1 MTQRATDRTPSRS
14 LHGVTEL
21 TVLAPLKRGPVA
33 AMDTRSHETRVVA
46 VMRTLDAFRVSS
58 VETEPTPLI
67 QDVIERIRGIHS
79 FRLAVVGEPL
89 RRQLLLAVSFDGG
102 WEPYLRRIWRELGPF
117 LDLLFGNCDGYP
129 LSRRSGYAAYARWV
143 RRSQA
148 TTEFVYHWGAATV
161 NDLVTVFAR
170 SPRASTPAPEPG
182 VPTSELLR
190 QCLPALTA
198 LYRLTDMHPP
208 ATVTAQPGLQGLA
221 ADDGLT
227 LLHAA
232 RLLLPGLDGL
242 GDADLTAALGR
253 APTATES
260 AALAWLQPRVPAAK
274 PLWPDI
280 PWSLSQ
286 VQSGIVRRQEGVHHA
301 ALLLLSLDSPQA
313 GAALLQWLV
322 VEGRL
327 ARGEPAHPAPAAGDV
342 YWTVSF
348 TANGLACLGLDAG
361 QLEQLPAEFVQG
373 MAARASVLGDVQHN
387 HPSRWRPPL
396 ACAPDG
402 TAVMKP
408 GRVELA
414 GVHAVVQVALR
425 GGPPAPWC
433 EATDPAHALHGS
445 IRRLLAD
452 LPGRAGGEGVRLLSV
467 QTMRR
472 VPPPQPAGAAAAG
485 GHFGFADGLSQPVV
499 APDGRAPAT
508 APAGADEV
516 PAGDLLL
523 GHPNSLGDEPL
534 TGRLWENGSFLVVRR
549 LRQDVAAY
557 ERALPGAVQQ
567 LAAQGLTLS
576 SQDVAALLMGRRH
589 DGRNLVDDTTG
600 NRFDYQADPQ
610 GVKCPW
616 QSHVRRA
623 NPRATRHGAAV
634 ADQVTLPRLMRRGMS
649 YGPSSQEGPADAE
662 RGLVFMAYNASIAEQ
677 FEVIQGWLAGGN
689 SSSPTLPSRLADP
702 FLAAHHPGEPARF
715 RFRTAAAAGAA
726 VPCVEHEVSLGTEPF
741 TVLEWGLYLFAP
753 SVEGLDELRRI
764 AIAAQVARHPAPAAG
779 PMREERRLALE
790 RERLGLA
797 VAGQRVVQGLQRAE
811 QALGLDAQTAL
822 REWKLLL
829 EDPGARRQGL
839 PQAVWAAVRAAP
851 GGLLRTPFGVLVG
864 SAERVAEVFGAP
876 SGRYTVAGYQA
887 RMEKSF
893 GPIFLGM
900 DAGADYAR
908 EATQVNAAIMDVTL
922 PEAWRE
928 ARAAMAS
935 VLQARRP
942 PAGPGRS
949 DAVLDLRDLVDTLLA
964 ALSRSWFGL
973 PDDGFV
979 HEGGWHWRDGPPRCP
994 GHFHTPSRY
1003 LFQPHPGA
1011 EAAAV
1016 GQAHG
1021 QLLRQQVGN
1030 LVARHW
1036 RQPAPLGRLGRAIH
1050 AALHA
1055 LEPDEA
1061 DAQDLVARTLV
1072 GVMMGFLPTVDGN
1085 LRGVLFD
1092 WLDDGTFW
1100 DLRRRL
1106 AAARPAGEPADD
1118 DDALA
1123 RVRAV
1128 LDAPLARG
1136 LQRRPVPDL
1145 VWRTVVQA
1153 HTLGEVSLQPGD
1165 VVVVGIGSALH
1176 QRQLEDDPSLS
1187 ALFGGDRHSPGQD
1200 SVPLHAC
1207 PGQAMALGVLTGALD
1222 ALMAEPGLQPGP
1234 SPALLTLRP

>member
-58 VETEPTPLI
+58 VEAEPTPLI
-67 QDVIERIRGIHS
+67 ADVIGRIRGIHS

-89 RRQLLLAVSFDGG
+89 RRQLLLPVSFDGG
-102 WEPYLRRIWRELGPF
+102 WEPYLRRIWRDLGPF
-117 LDLLFGNCDGYP
+117 LDLLFCNCEGYP
-129 LSRRSGYAAYARWV
+129 LSRSNGFPAYARWV

-148 TTEFVYHWGAATV
+148 TTEFFYHWGAATV

-170 SPRASTPAPEPG
+170 DPHT
-182 VPTSELLR
+182 ELPPCDAQKEERLF
-190 QCLPALTA
+190 QSLPALTA
-198 LYRLTDMHPP
+198 LYRLTELHPP
-208 ATVTAQPGLQGLA
+208 ATLRGQPGLEALPD
-221 ADDGLT
+221 DDGQT

-232 RLLLPGLDGL
+232 RQLLPCLQGL
-242 GDADLTAALGR
+242 GEPELQAALGR
-253 APTATES
+253 APTATET
-260 AALAWLQPRVPAAK
+260 AALAWLLGPVQESKPVRPRT
-274 PLWPDI
+274 

-286 VQSGIVRRQEGVHHA
+286 VQSGIVRRQEGVQHA

-322 VEGRL
+322 VEGRP
-327 ARGEPAHPAPAAGDV
+327 ARGEPAHPAQAAGDL

-348 TANGLACLGLDAG
+348 TAAGLARLGLDAG

-387 HPSRWRPPL
+387 HPSRWRLPM

-402 TAVMKP
+402 SAAAKP

-425 GGPPAPWC
+425 GGPSTPWR
-433 EATDPAHALHGS
+433 EATDPDHPLHGP
-445 IRRLLAD
+445 IEQLLAA
-452 LPGRAGGEGVRLLSV
+452 LKGRAGGDGVRLLSV

-472 VPPPQPAGAAAAG
+472 VPPPQPAGGATAG
-485 GHFGFADGLSQPVV
+485 GHFGFADGLSQPIVT
-499 APDGRAPAT
+499 PDGPETPAR
-508 APAGADEV
+508 AGADEV
-516 PAGDLLL
+516 PTGDLLL

-557 ERALPGAVQQ
+557 ERSLQRAVQQ
-567 LAAQGLTLS
+567 LAAQGLTRS
-576 SQDVAALLMGRRH
+576 VEEVAALLMGRQH
-589 DGRNLVDDTTG
+589 DGRNLIDGTTG
-600 NRFDYQADPQ
+600 NGFDYRADPQ
-610 GVKCPW
+610 GVQCPW

-623 NPRATRHGAAV
+623 NPRAPRDGTVV
-634 ADQVTLPRLMRRGMS
+634 ADQPTLPRLMRRGMS
-649 YGPSSQEGPADAE
+649 FGPSVHEGPEDAE

-689 SSSPTLPSRLADP
+689 SSSPSLPSRLADP
-702 FLAAHHPGEPARF
+702 FLAARHPGEPARF
-715 RFRTAAAAGAA
+715 RFRTPAATGSAT
-726 VPCVEHEVSLGTEPF
+726 PFVEHEVSLGTEPF
-741 TVLEWGLYLFAP
+741 TVLDWGLYLFAP

-764 AIAAQVARHPAPAAG
+764 AIAAQVARHPAPAAV
-779 PMREERRLALE
+779 PMRDERRLALE
-790 RERLGLA
+790 RERLALA
-797 VAGQRVVQGLQRAE
+797 AAGARVVQGLQRAE

-851 GGLLRTPFGVLVG
+851 GGVMRTPYGVLVG
-864 SAERVAEVFGAP
+864 SAERVAEVFADP

-900 DAGADYAR
+900 DAGPGYD
-908 EATQVNAAIMDVTL
+908 
-922 PEAWRE
+922 RE
-928 ARAAMAS
+928 ARGVNRAIMTVTRAGAFREARQAMAT
-935 VLQARRP
+935 VLAARRP
-942 PAGPGRS
+942 PANAHRGEV
-949 DAVLDLRDLVDTLLA
+949 VLDLRDLVDALLA
-964 ALSRSWFGL
+964 ALSRHWFGL
-973 PDDGFV
+973 PDGTLV
-979 HEGGWHWRDGPPRCP
+979 EEGGWHWRDGPPRCP

-1021 QLLRQQVGN
+1021 QQLRQQVGK
-1030 LVARHW
+1030 LVAQHW
-1036 RQPAPLGRLGRAIH
+1036 RQPAQLGRLGADIH
-1050 AALHA
+1050 TAVHA
-1055 LEPDEA
+1055 LEPAEA

-1085 LRGVLFD
+1085 LRGLLFD

-1106 AAARPAGEPADD
+1106 ASARRADPPADD
-1118 DDALA
+1118 TAALA
-1123 RVRAV
+1123 QIRAV

-1136 LQRRPVPDL
+1136 LQRRPVPDI

-1153 HTLGEVSLQPGD
+1153 HTLGEVSLQPGEL
-1165 VVVVGIGSALH
+1165 VAVGIGSALH
-1176 QRQLEDDPSLS
+1176 QRQLEDDLSLS
-1187 ALFGGDRHSPGQD
+1187 ALFGSDRHSPGG
-1200 SVPLHAC
+1200 SPGPLHAC
-1207 PGQAMALGVLTGALD
+1207 PGQEMAMGVLTGALD

>member
-58 VETEPTPLI
+58 VEAEPTPLI
-67 QDVIERIRGIHS
+67 QDVIGRIRGIHA

-89 RRQLLLAVSFDGG
+89 RRQLLLTVSFDGG
-102 WEPYLRRIWRELGPF
+102 WDPYLRRIWRDLGPF
-117 LDLLFGNCDGYP
+117 LDLLFCNCEGYP
-129 LSRRSGYAAYARWV
+129 LSRSNGFPAYARWV

-148 TTEFVYHWGAATV
+148 TTEFFYHWGAATV

-170 SPRASTPAPEPG
+170 DPHT
-182 VPTSELLR
+182 ELPPCDAQKEERLF
-190 QCLPALTA
+190 QSLPALTA
-198 LYRLTDMHPP
+198 LYRLTELHPP
-208 ATVTAQPGLQGLA
+208 ATLRGQPGLEALPD
-221 ADDGLT
+221 DDGQT

-232 RLLLPGLDGL
+232 RQLLPCLQEL
-242 GDADLTAALGR
+242 GEPELQAALGR
-253 APTATES
+253 APTATET
-260 AALAWLQPRVPAAK
+260 AALAWLQQPVPTRR
-274 PLWPDI
+274 PGGPGT
-280 PWSLSQ
+280 PWSLAQ
-286 VQSGIVRRQEGVHHA
+286 VQAGIVRRLEGVGQA
-301 ALLLLSLDSPQA
+301 ALLLLSFDSPQA
-313 GAALLQWLV
+313 GAALLHWLV

-342 YWTVSF
+342 YWTVAF
-348 TANGLACLGLDAG
+348 TANGLQRLGLDEG

-373 MAARASVLGDVQHN
+373 MAARASVLGDVLHN
-387 HPSRWRPPL
+387 HPSRWQLPR

-402 TAVMKP
+402 TAAPNP

-414 GVHAVVQVALR
+414 GVHAVLQLALR
-425 GGPPAPWC
+425 GGPAALWR
-433 EATDPAHALHGS
+433 EATDPAHPLHAAIKRLRAELPRLAGGQGM
-445 IRRLLAD
+445 RLLA
-452 LPGRAGGEGVRLLSV
+452 V
-467 QTMRR
+467 QTLRR
-472 VPPPQPAGAAAAG
+472 VAPPAHTGDGAAG

-499 APDGRAPAT
+499 TPGGPPSPPGGGR
-508 APAGADEV
+508 GDEIL
-516 PAGDLLL
+516 AGDLLL
-523 GHPNSLGDEPL
+523 GHPNTLGDEPL
-534 TGRLWENGSFLVVRR
+534 GGRLWHNGSFLVVRR

-557 ERALPGAVQQ
+557 EQALGDAVAQ
-567 LAAQGLTLS
+567 LAAKGLTLS
-576 SQDVAALLMGRRH
+576 RERLAALLMGREQ
-589 DGRNLVDDTTG
+589 DGRNLIDGTTG
-600 NRFDYQADPQ
+600 NGFDYRADRD
-610 GVKCPW
+610 GLKCPW

-623 NPRATRHGAAV
+623 NPRAPRDGTVV
-634 ADQVTLPRLMRRGMS
+634 ADQPTLPRLMRRGMS
-649 YGPSSQEGPADAE
+649 FGPSVHEEPGDAE

-689 SSSPTLPSRLADP
+689 SSAPELPSRLGDP
-702 FLAAHHPGEPARF
+702 FLAARHPDEPARF
-715 RFRTAAAAGAA
+715 RFRTAAPPDSAA
-726 VPCVEHEVSLGTEPF
+726 PFVEHEVSLGTRPF
-741 TVLEWGLYLFAP
+741 TVLDWGLYLFAP
-753 SVEGLDELRRI
+753 SVESLDELRRI
-764 AIAAQVARHPAPAAG
+764 ALDAQVARHSAARATD
-779 PMREERRLALE
+779 PMDEKRRRALE

-811 QALGLDAQTAL
+811 QVLGLDAQTAM

-839 PQAVWAAVRAAP
+839 PQAAWAAVRAAP
-851 GGLLRTPFGVLVG
+851 GGVMRTPYGVLVG
-864 SAERVAEVFGAP
+864 SAERVAEVFEDP
-876 SGRYTVAGYQA
+876 FRRYTVSGYQA

-900 DAGADYAR
+900 DGGAAYD
-908 EATQVNAAIMDVTL
+908 
-922 PEAWRE
+922 RE
-928 ARAAMAS
+928 ARGVNRAIMAVTRAEAYGEARQAMVSALAEQRPTDG
-935 VLQARRP
+935 VRR
-942 PAGPGRS
+942 AET
-949 DAVLDLRDLVDTLLA
+949 VLDVRDLVDALLA
-964 ALSRSWFGL
+964 ALSKAWFGL
-973 PDDGFV
+973 PDGTLV
-979 HEGGWHWRDGPPRCP
+979 HEGGWHWSGGPPRCP

-1021 QLLRQQVGN
+1021 QQLRQQVGK
-1030 LVARHW
+1030 LVAQHW
-1036 RQPAPLGRLGRAIH
+1036 RQPARLGRLGADIH
-1050 AALHA
+1050 AAVHA

-1085 LRGVLFD
+1085 LRGLLFD

-1100 DLRRRL
+1100 ELRRRL
-1106 AAARPAGEPADD
+1106 ADDRPPDPPANDTA
-1118 DDALA
+1118 ALA
-1123 RVRAV
+1123 HARTV

-1136 LQRRPVPDL
+1136 LQRRPVPDI

-1165 VVVVGIGSALH
+1165 IVAVGIGSALH
-1176 QRQLEDDPSLS
+1176 QRQLEDVPSLS
-1187 ALFGGDRHSPGQD
+1187 ALFGGDRHSPGND

-1207 PGQAMALGVLTGALD
+1207 PGQEMAMGVLTGALD

-1234 SPALLTLRP
+1234 SPALMTLRP